1 MWVILV
7 ITYGLYAASTL
18 TTWKGHRW
26 VPTLDVSFLCLSE
39 LGTDSFSQTINAVF
53 TGICL
58 IVITVSLLAVAA
70 EGRRPAS
77 FVFTHYD
84 WSYSG

>member
-26 VPTLDVSFLCLSE
+26 VPTLDVRTPILSNMPMAHE
-39 LGTDSFSQTINAVF
+39 RQTINAVF

-58 IVITVSLLAVAA
+58 IVITVSLLAMAA